1 MTRRNARQGRVA
13 ASSEMLLEFL
23 ASRLRLFGIALVCT
37 KLAWI
42 PVVFDRESDV
52 PLSVMKGLSSH
63 ALAYVL
69 AGVMVG
75 LFAQFGR
82 AVFVRTPL
90 HAPVLAFLVANI
102 AAALV
107 AADTLLALYGAHER
121 MTGLGTIADGV
132 LLYFAIAFLVRTRR
146 EVAALAL
153 SFFAGSAVVL
163 VYEFVQFSGMDPF
176 RWAVHSAIRPFSTV
190 GNATS
195 LAQYL
200 TVVAVGAAALAIFQG
215 GLPAQARVFL
225 LVYSG
230 LALVGTVI
238 TQTRSAVLGLVA
250 GSALL
255 VALTWAAHPDR
266 RARVISVV
274 GAAGASAV
282 LGVVL
287 VATPLGARLL
297 STVEVPAA
305 TEGDAGLR
313 LEGSADARVA
323 LYRIAFAMV
332 RDRPALGHGPDN
344 FLASLP
350 RYRSDSE
357 PYEVQDNPGTSAH
370 SWVAQVAVTSGAVGL
385 AAFLAIA
392 AVALG
397 LTFRRGFRPEAWVA
411 LAMLGAFLGAGL
423 TTVNA
428 VSTDWLFWAAAG
440 VVAAVTSQQ
449 RSPLT
454 GVTAAGER
462 SPSTQRR
469 TTPATAYRRT
479 TTSPVIALACAGL
492 GLVVALT
499 TVNAVAASRS
509 ARESQL
515 ARLQGH
521 GQQAIESGLRATRS
535 DSLRPQYWDT
545 LGLAYLQGDRLREA
559 VSAFERASTLA
570 PYDVRYDGDLAR
582 ALAVLV
588 QRGDTASAARAR
600 EVGERVVRTD
610 PNNPLA
616 NQTRALVMQVTG
628 DLPEALKSSERA
640 LALDRTNSAGQTIN
654 MPIYVT
660 GVQVLSAIGRPTDA
674 IALAHRGIA
683 RRIDEVTGVAIRI
696 ELSRALAAN
705 GQFAEALAE
714 VDTALAI
721 RPADQAAQQLRA
733 QIRAAL
739 GN

>member
-1 MTRRNARQGRVA
+1 MTGRSERRVRAS
-13 ASSEMLLEFL
+13 ASSETSPGFL
-23 ASRLRLFGIALVCT
+23 RSKLRLLGVALVCA
-37 KLAWI
+37 KLAVI
-42 PVVFDRESDV
+42 PVIFDGASDV
-52 PLSVMKGLSSH
+52 SFSVMKGLSSH

-75 LFAQFGR
+75 LFVQFGR
-82 AVFVRTPL
+82 AVFVRTLL
-90 HAPVLAFLVANI
+90 HIPVLAFFLANI
-102 AAALV
+102 AATLF
-107 AADTLLALYGAHER
+107 AADSLLALYGAHDR
-121 MTGLGTIADGV
+121 MIGLGTIADGV
-132 LLYFAIAFLVRTRR
+132 LLYFAIAFLVRTRT
-146 EVAALAL
+146 EMAALAL
-153 SFFAGSAVVL
+153 SFFAGSVVVL
-163 VYEFVQFSGMDPF
+163 AYEFVQFAGLDPF
-176 RWAVHSAIRPFSTV
+176 SWAVDSSTRPFSTV

-195 LAQYL
+195 LAEYL

-230 LALVGTVI
+230 LALVGTVM

-250 GSALL
+250 GGALL

-266 RARVISVV
+266 RARVISLV
-274 GAAGASAV
+274 GAAGASVA

-287 VATPLGARLL
+287 VVTPLGARLL

-305 TEGDAGLR
+305 TESDAGLR
-313 LEGSADARVA
+313 LEGSADTRVA

-385 AAFLAIA
+385 TAFLTIA

-397 LTFRRGFRPEAWVA
+397 LTFRRGFRPEAWAA

-449 RSPLT
+449 RAPLT

-462 SPSTQRR
+462 SPSSQRR
-469 TTPATAYRRT
+469 TTSATVHRRT
-479 TTSPVIALACAGL
+479 KTPQIIALACAGL

-499 TVNAVAASRS
+499 TVNAVAASHS
-509 ARESQL
+509 AKESQL
-515 ARLQGH
+515 ARFQGRS
-521 GQQAIESGLRATRS
+521 QQAIESGLRATRS
-535 DSLRPQYWDT
+535 DSLRPQYWDA
-545 LGLAYLQGDRLREA
+545 LGLAYLSGDRLREA
-559 VSAFERASTLA
+559 VSAFERASKLA

-582 ALAVLV
+582 ALAVLA
-588 QRGDTASAARAR
+588 QRGDTTSAAHAR

-628 DLPEALKSSERA
+628 DLREALKSSERA
-640 LALDRTNSAGQTIN
+640 LALDRTNSGGKTTN
-654 MPIYVT
+654 RDIYVT
-660 GVQVLSAIGRPTDA
+660 GVQVLNALRRPTDA
-674 IALAHRGIA
+674 IALARSGIA
-683 RRIDEVTGVAIRI
+683 RMPNEATEVPIRI

-705 GQFAEALAE
+705 GQLAEALTE
-714 VDTALAI
+714 IDVALAI
-721 RPADQAAQQLRA
+721 QPNDPGAQQLRA